1 MKNMSKTSIIGWTI
15 LIFAIGMGLEIL
27 FQWWLLIP
35 LLIGIFILYHVKNE
49 KDLRD
54 NKRTLLLIAGYSLL
68 AIPILSSTFL
78 KLFIIVVVIYGLNE
92 YSKSKKQVNTITVN
106 TIEPGQ
112 KTTHFKKKQPFI
124 RNFFAGNQRIVNEI
138 YEWDDINIQC
148 GFGDTVVDLG
158 MTMLPKGEST
168 VVIRGLVGN
177 IQLLIPF
184 DAAVIINHSTVSG
197 KLKVFEEEETELFN
211 SNVIY
216 HPNQDESSIRT
227 IKIITNIVVG
237 NLEVRRI

>member
-54 NKRTLLLIAGYSLL
+54 NKLTLLLIAGYSLL

-124 RNFFAGNQRIVNEI
+124 RNLDR
-138 YEWDDINIQC
+138 
-148 GFGDTVVDLG
+148 
-158 MTMLPKGEST
+158 KST
-168 VVIRGLVGN
+168 RLNSSHVKISY
-177 IQLLIPF
+177 
-184 DAAVIINHSTVSG
+184 AVFC
-197 KLKVFEEEETELFN
+197 L
-211 SNVIY
+211 
-216 HPNQDESSIRT
+216 
-227 IKIITNIVVG
+227 
-237 NLEVRRI
+237 